1 LQVFRNAVA
10 DAPGAVA
17 AYKRFLSLGGTVTL
31 PELYRAAGVELVF
44 NADTMQ
50 ELVDFVEER
59 IEALRAG
66 ADAPFRGVVPA

>member
-1 LQVFRNAVA
+1 M
-10 DAPGAVA
+10 
-17 AYKRFLSLGGTVTL
+17 TL